1 MLAEK
6 SQSSERLPDQT
17 VSTNQGIQRRKTKP
31 STKNPSQKLSKSIGS
46 KKMKKDKDGSALGNQ
61 DISKDPQR
69 TRPID
74 SEKMNSTNR
83 ITKPSTKDLFEI
95 QSTPDPLDNEPGLVR
110 SDPRDAQS
118 SNDNSIAGLGSI
130 YQAAYTNEKAEN
142 DLSVLI
148 LDGSSSMQASSP
160 LERTNNLISEGVFAK
175 GWAAVE
181 TVSLPSN
188 NEYLPQHVRQSLVD
202 EFEPP
207 PSAQVPPPPSS
218 PLAFET
224 VQHPAE
230 VGDFDDVPDD
240 LFDAIEDI
248 PPIDIEFA
256 MEDQEEIEEIMHS
269 ILPKA
274 EPNDLDMEWRLQ
286 DPEPIFNTDEP
297 EDYTTKPNEQES
309 QIPTNSITTHNTT
322 PTVKPSDH
330 CYPPTSIS
338 FHPSGRPIPFSLPPF
353 PALVPDRSPIP
364 GLTNTT
370 NILTAFRISS
380 AITASR
386 LHKNTDTIIELYAR
400 VLSSHREGHKQFFRF
415 GDLFTDKPPFLEGV
429 YCVWKGVDLW
439 DEDCRVF
446 LGEGGKMCRVVG
458 RVERGPGTEGSWEM
472 RVLSVWE
479 VGWGDVGLMKG
490 ELCG

>member
-1 MLAEK
+1 
-6 SQSSERLPDQT
+6 
-17 VSTNQGIQRRKTKP
+17 
-31 STKNPSQKLSKSIGS
+31 
-46 KKMKKDKDGSALGNQ
+46 MKKDKDGSPFGNQ
-61 DISKDPQR
+61 EISKDPQR
-69 TRPID
+69 TKPID
-74 SEKMNSTNR
+74 SEKTNTIDR
-83 ITKPSTKDLFEI
+83 TTKSSTKSIFEI
-95 QSTPDPLDNEPGLVR
+95 QSAPDPLDDEPGLVR
-110 SDPRDAQS
+110 SDPRDVQW
-118 SNDNSIAGLGSI
+118 SNDKSIAGLGSI

-160 LERTNNLISEGVFAK
+160 LERTKTLMSVGPFAK

-181 TVSLPSN
+181 TSSLPSN
-188 NEYLPQHVRQSLVD
+188 NVYLPQDVGQSLID
-202 EFEPP
+202 HFEPP
-207 PSAQVPPPPSS
+207 PSAQVPLPPSS
-218 PLAFET
+218 PAALET
-224 VQHPAE
+224 VQHAIE
-230 VGDFDDVPDD
+230 VEDFDDVPDD
-240 LFDAIEDI
+240 LFDAIEEI
-248 PPIDIEFA
+248 PSIDIEFA
-256 MEDQEEIEEIMHS
+256 MEGREETDEIMHL
-269 ILPKA
+269 IPPEA

-286 DPEPIFNTDEP
+286 DPEEPIFNTDEP
-297 EDYTTKPNEQES
+297 EDYTTKPNEPES

-439 DEDCRVF
+439 DVDCRTF
-446 LGEGGKMCRVVG
+446 LEEGGKVCRVIG
-458 RVERGPGTEGSWEM
+458 RVERGQGGRGWEM